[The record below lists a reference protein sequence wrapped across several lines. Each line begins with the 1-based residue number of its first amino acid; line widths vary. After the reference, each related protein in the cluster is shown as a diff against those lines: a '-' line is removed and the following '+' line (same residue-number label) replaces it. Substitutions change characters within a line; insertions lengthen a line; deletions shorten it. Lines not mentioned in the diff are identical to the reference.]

1 MPTVAIVGASSD
13 RRKFGNKAV
22 RAYLQAGYTVYPVH
36 PQETLIEELPVYR
49 SLATIPAERLDRVA
63 VYLPPRVGLSVLDTF
78 TTKPIGLLIL
88 NPGADAP
95 DVVARAEQLGLPV
108 VTGCAIIAAGVRPEQ
123 FPDE

>member
-22 RAYLQAGYTVYPVH
+22 RAYISAGYQVFPVNLRES
-36 PQETLIEELPVYR
+36 QIEGLPVFR
-49 SLATIPAERLDRVA
+49 TVADIPLDHIDRVA
-63 VYLPPRVGLSVLDTF
+63 FYLPPAQARDALKTLAGKS
-78 TTKPIGLLIL
+78 IGMLIL
-88 NPGADAP
+88 NPGSDDP
-95 DVVARAEQLGLPV
+95 VVIAQAKELNLPV